1 MYCQAFDTKPSQTG
15 QVARN
20 GYHLHYQIHGTG
32 PIKLCFILGMM
43 QPMAA
48 MKIIVDRIVALGK
61 YSFLLLDN
69 RGFGFS
75 SGGAFGRF
83 TTSELALDALSVL
96 EHVGWTLNVNLSG
109 GSLGGM
115 IAQEM
120 AASRPAYFRS
130 LVLFCTWGQPAFPNF
145 FSAIS
150 TWASLMKPRFTVE
163 NSVRGNLEFI
173 YSDVEYLGRKDER
186 FPSFVTNYDRLLA
199 TGVQNFTKPE
209 LGTVFGLVTAALS
222 HNLTEQK
229 CNIIKNLNVVLVHG
243 QADKMINS
251 RCSAML
257 AERIPGSKFIE
268 LPGKGHGIA
277 EEAEDLFVS
286 IMLESA
292 DA

>member
-1 MYCQAFDTKPSQTG
+1 MWLFSLQLDTINVRVSEQTSEYIRIRLEKGTVTKSLCYLLWFVVMWFNRQTWSQRWRFLVDVMYCQAFDTKPSQTG

-69 RGFGFS
+69 RGFGLS

-83 TTSELALDALSVL
+83 TTSELALDALCVL
-96 EHVGWTLNVNLSG
+96 EHVDWTFNVNLSG

-145 FSAIS
+145 SPPF
-150 TWASLMKPRFTVE
+150 
-163 NSVRGNLEFI
+163 
-173 YSDVEYLGRKDER
+173 
-186 FPSFVTNYDRLLA
+186 
-199 TGVQNFTKPE
+199 
-209 LGTVFGLVTAALS
+209 
-222 HNLTEQK
+222 
-229 CNIIKNLNVVLVHG
+229 
-243 QADKMINS
+243 
-251 RCSAML
+251 
-257 AERIPGSKFIE
+257 
-268 LPGKGHGIA
+268 LPGPRLWSPG
-277 EEAEDLFVS
+277 LQS
-286 IMLESA
+286 RTR
-292 DA
+292 